1 MDIGIELRLDVWHG
15 EASRWF
21 LWSLMVRQASGLSCR
36 KFSWSYGQVGVS
48 HKHFTNWME
57 KIHVNGTWMSMDDA
71 IPTLELKGSERKV
84 PQLQR
89 YHAKIFWNQLVPL
102 GRVGETMSQTHPC
115 EHWKKLRLFRPLQG
129 IYPVMWGLEVNH
141 YKDP

>member
-1 MDIGIELRLDVWHG
+1 
-15 EASRWF
+15 
-21 LWSLMVRQASGLSCR
+21 
-36 KFSWSYGQVGVS
+36 
-48 HKHFTNWME
+48 ME

-102 GRVGETMSQTHPC
+102 GRVGETMSQTHTPC
-115 EHWKKLRLFRPLQG
+115 SRGVRRSRWSKASWL
-129 IYPVMWGLEVNH
+129 
-141 YKDP
+141 DPRNVVEQHLVGGFNPSEKY